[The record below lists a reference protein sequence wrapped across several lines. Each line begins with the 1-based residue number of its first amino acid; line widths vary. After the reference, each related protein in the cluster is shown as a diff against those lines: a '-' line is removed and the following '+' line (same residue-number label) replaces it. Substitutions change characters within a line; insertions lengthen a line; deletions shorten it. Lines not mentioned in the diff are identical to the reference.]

1 MEGLNILQKIRNYN
15 ILVITEVMNKEKLYL
30 LNEEWRKNKI
40 GFIYVANIG
49 ITGFCFVDFGDNIR

>member
-30 LNEEWRKNKI
+30 LNEE
-40 GFIYVANIG
+40 
-49 ITGFCFVDFGDNIR
+49 